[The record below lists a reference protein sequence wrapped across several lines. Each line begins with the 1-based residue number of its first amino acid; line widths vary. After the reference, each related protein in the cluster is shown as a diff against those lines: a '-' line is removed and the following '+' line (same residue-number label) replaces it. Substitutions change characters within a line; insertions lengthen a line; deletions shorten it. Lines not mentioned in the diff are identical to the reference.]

1 MTSMNRTVLG
11 KGFLV
16 LRLMTKTNYFLHV
29 YRGKTIHMLVHHR
42 SQQCSCSTTS
52 CKIFHLSCSGI
63 CSEILE
69 FRTATSGFTDHS
81 KIFICLV
88 SQGHCGRWEI
98 RQCHYANSIFH
109 ITIIL
114 RNYKEIINLSIV
126 CTLRYE
132 SAGAF
137 NPKVKPTLLTS
148 HKYKHTRD
156 MHI

>member
-1 MTSMNRTVLG
+1 MNRTVLG
-11 KGFLV
+11 KRILV
-16 LRLMTKTNYFLHV
+16 SRLMTKINYFLCL
-29 YRGKTIHMLVHHR
+29 YRGKTIRMLVYHR
-42 SQQCSCSTTS
+42 SQQLLHYLARF
-52 CKIFHLSCSGI
+52 FHLNCSGI
-63 CSEILE
+63 CSEIME
-69 FRTATSGFTDHS
+69 FRTAPSDFTDHP
-81 KIFICLV
+81 KIFTCLV
-88 SQGHCGRWEI
+88 SQGHCSRWVI